1 VKQRRLIIQ
10 SAEQIALVGAILGGV
25 DLDGSVEVV
34 IRPYK
39 KNRSFEQNRLYWK
52 WIGIIADEIGDT
64 QIAMHE
70 IFKRKFLVPIL
81 AIEAPFYNLLMVVA
95 NGGTEDDRKELSR
108 LISTS
113 RLPIREFSLYLDQID
128 KHAASLSIALPQP

>member
-64 QIAMHE
+64 KSAIHE

-81 AIEAPFYNLLMVVA
+81 ATEAPFYNLLMVVA

-108 LISTS
+108 LISTTKLS
-113 RLPIREFSLYLDQID
+113 IREFSAYLDQID